1 MAAIATLLVV
11 LTLSLLCVRV
21 ATVMLILTGL
31 SLPLARFQ
39 ARSAFTG
46 CGFTTG
52 ESEKLVNHPVR
63 RRIISTLMLLGN
75 AGIVT
80 TVGTLLAG
88 LTNVRGEEKL
98 VPGADGVLTIVQ
110 IDPSFGLYQRLGL
123 LFAGIIG
130 LWAVSS
136 SKYLERL
143 INRATV
149 RLLRKYTSLE
159 VRDYANL
166 MHLSGA
172 YGINELAVE
181 KGDWLADKPLS
192 QLKLT
197 HEGVVVLG
205 VQRGDGS
212 YLGAPEAAT
221 TAHVGDTMI
230 VYGRVERLKELDG
243 RRADRAGVLKHVEAV
258 VDQRVRVLEEREED
272 AEDEETKH
280 TVEQARKRA
289 EAERDALR
297 EHVASVADE
306 PDDAVMA
313 GGPEEH
319 ESTRI

>member
-46 CGFTTG
+46 CGFTTT

-88 LTNVRGEEKL
+88 LTNVRGAEQIITNTD
-98 VPGADGVLTIVQ
+98 GALEIVT
-110 IDPSFGLYQRLGL
+110 IDPGFGLWSRLGL
-123 LFAGIIG
+123 LAVGIAG

-149 RLLRKYTSLE
+149 RLLRKYTNLE

-192 QLKLT
+192 DLRLT

-205 VQRGDGS
+205 VQRADGT
-212 YLGAPEAAT
+212 YLGAPVAAT
-221 TAHVGDTMI
+221 VAHVGDTMI
-230 VYGRVERLKELDG
+230 VYGRVERLKELDT
-243 RRADRAGVLKHVEAV
+243 RRSDRSGVLKHVQAV
-258 VDQRVRVLEEREED
+258 ADQHVRALEEKAGEATE
-272 AEDEETKH
+272 
-280 TVEQARKRA
+280 
-289 EAERDALR
+289 EAERAEIEQRRRDAEARR
-297 EHVASVADE
+297 EALKEHLESVAGEEDDDE
-306 PDDAVMA
+306 EPAAAVRA
-313 GGPEEH
+313 GA
-319 ESTRI
+319 SA